1 MNLTQQTKSPDDLPE
16 ALAECKAFAKRGHIL
31 ANDAVSLLNRVVN
44 NVSEKLQSEIINLQ
58 VSNFNDNATTSS
70 LASQLSLIR
79 SNFEILPQQ
88 LVEDINALSKTSFSI
103 TLFGRTMAGKST
115 LMEILIHG
123 NGDSIGKGAQRT
135 TRDVRTY
142 IYKNL
147 QITDVPGIAAFEG
160 EDDENIA
167 FDAAKKAT
175 LYCS

>member
-1 MNLTQQTKSPDDLPE
+1 MDFMNLTQQTKSPDDLSE

-58 VSNFNDNATTSS
+58 VSNFNDNVTTSS

-115 LMEILIHG
+115 LM
-123 NGDSIGKGAQRT
+123 
-135 TRDVRTY
+135 
-142 IYKNL
+142 
-147 QITDVPGIAAFEG
+147 
-160 EDDENIA
+160 
-167 FDAAKKAT
+167 
-175 LYCS
+175 